1 MAVNNLI
8 EIKNLSIV
16 LVGNF
21 NPSIVQPHWL
31 ANKGLIREEEA
42 NEAKIDLIHNE
53 YACFNLGWAKL
64 EVWLDKFAV
73 STTQEPYFE
82 IIRDLCVGIFATL
95 KETPVTAV
103 GINTTSHLRTLTKKQ
118 YSEFGD
124 KLVPLANWDFLN
136 NPRVRTIEML
146 DNEIAERNGYRRIII
161 QPSDKLSDT
170 IMFNINDHYNFEDK
184 TAINNQLTNLFNNHW
199 HTSLKESDS
208 IIEKLWGKVNLDN

>member
-1 MAVNNLI
+1 MGKNNII

-64 EVWLDKFAV
+64 EVWLDKFAI

-82 IIRDLCVGIFATL
+82 IIRDLCVGIFSVL
-95 KETPVTAV
+95 KETPVKAI
-103 GINTTSHLRTLTKKQ
+103 GINNTFHLRPLSKQ
-118 YSEFGD
+118 QYTEIGN
-124 KLVPLANWDFLN
+124 KLAPLANWDFLS
-136 NPRVRTIEML
+136 NPRVLTIEML
-146 DNEIAERNGYRRIII
+146 DNEIEGRSGFRRIII
-161 QPSDKLSDT
+161 QPSDKLTDT

-184 TAINNQLTNLFNNHW
+184 TTIDNQLNNLFNKHW
-199 HTSLKESDS
+199 HSSLDEAER
-208 IIEKLWGKVNLDN
+208 IVQELWTRLNVSE